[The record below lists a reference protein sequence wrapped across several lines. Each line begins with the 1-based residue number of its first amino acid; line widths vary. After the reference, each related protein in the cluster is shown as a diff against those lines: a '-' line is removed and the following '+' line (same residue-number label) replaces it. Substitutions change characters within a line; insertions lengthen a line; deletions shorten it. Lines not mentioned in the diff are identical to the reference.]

1 MKKLLSVSLC
11 LLFAASL
18 TAQTGKIRVLLLE
31 TVSPGERMI
40 MVITR
45 CLWLKCSVM
54 IMKLPNLVKALP
66 GYL

>member
-11 LLFAASL
+11 LLFAASMA
-18 TAQTGKIRVLLLE
+18 AQTGKIRVA
-31 TVSPGERMI
+31 TVTILPEERMI

-54 IMKLPNLVKALP
+54 ITKSPNLVKALP

>member
-1 MKKLLSVSLC
+1 MKSYYLCRSVFC
-11 LLFAASL
+11 LQQVWLPRQERL
-18 TAQTGKIRVLLLE
+18 ELPLLE
-31 TVSPGERMI
+31 TVSPEERMI

-54 IMKLPNLVKALP
+54 ITKSPNLVKALP